1 MRVQGLQHALTWQ
14 RRGADLHRQA
24 AGQAS
29 SRRDRSVP
37 ERRLQG
43 QVKPAIAAS
52 PREMN
57 VGWIGTGKLVLPMAA
72 RIAAALQSEGLEFE
86 ALRNYPICVALAP
99 THRFARLKSITL
111 EKVAAEPLIGFRR
124 KDYREYYVGLDR
136 IFSPLGINPNPEVE
150 AANTR

>member
-99 THRFARLKSITL
+99 DRDQRGCFADTFICKSSTTCGSSRHRPHEHGPKF
-111 EKVAAEPLIGFRR
+111 F
-124 KDYREYYVGLDR
+124 
-136 IFSPLGINPNPEVE
+136 
-150 AANTR
+150 